1 MFSHYTFIDVFSAY
15 FALYWTRTHVGLLL
29 WCTNVAAEAQQ
40 ILVEGSAEWR
50 VFHGIPD
57 EGATHDAMEE
67 KLGKEVFK
75 VRDVKHQHTLL
86 VIIASVCTHPCSH

>member
-1 MFSHYTFIDVFSAY
+1 MFSGVFLCSVFDADSCVV
-15 FALYWTRTHVGLLL
+15 WW

-57 EGATHDAMEE
+57 EGATHDAMED

-75 VRDVKHQHTLL
+75 VRHMKHQSTLR
-86 VIIASVCTHPCSH
+86 VMVYVCTHPCSHHWRYCCA